1 MKLKNETEYRAT
13 LQRIEELLK
22 LVGNDTPIDDPNLI
36 DFEGFLQGCRNLL
49 DSAVLSG
56 RLP

>member
-36 DFEGFLQGCRNLL
+36 EL
-49 DSAVLSG
+49 DEISDLVADYEDEYY
-56 RLP
+56 PIE